1 MCWRSRNPGI
11 ARGHFRRWLHIDDDS
26 IGPSNKQLHLIS
38 GEFFCGTDLLRRSA
52 SERRQ
57 DDEEAM
63 EGLKTLQPDTSS
75 PAFEIQA
82 TQKNSTRSN
91 SSGKLLQ
98 LTPLWE
104 HIVRNQQIPPEIDKE
119 VLFAELAARLC
130 DLEWEVRGHAL
141 RVLVDLIPVMEL
153 SELDRYMMPV
163 LLRELTYNL
172 GHSAPSVRKGALDTL
187 GVYLNHSTDPETV
200 LRNIVVEGLEKQTLT
215 SPAKGNV
222 AMGVILSIPSLVSPL
237 LTPTNGIIL
246 ISQTGLIHLV
256 SALSK
261 KLVQDTYQKQSLKTL
276 VRIREMVG
284 EARFDRFLE
293 GFHPQ
298 CKKDFDILCQVYD
311 VRMHLGDSGIDLHV
325 PLPGE
330 DLLFEGNGSNT
341 GHGYWCDDST
351 PAAYPTAV
359 SPEDAVFRDLNQNV
373 VFLDDKS
380 SSSENM
386 ADSPLSL
393 KDDDADGM
401 GSINHLTGTVTENY
415 GGDNV
420 HGRGEVIE
428 NGHRNYRQVYSEQ
441 TSGIQGMSSDRSYTE
456 NGEEKLE
463 VAIEERSVSLSGNK
477 DCEEKSVTMMEG
489 DPLEEGTLNFSRV
502 VLETEI
508 KLNEDA
514 AIRMTILEEGNT
526 PRQEELCSDETGTVN
541 NDEEYAEDRETG
553 ADDEGYR
560 MYNND
565 FIVKVLTDD
574 EDYNDDDDVAMP
586 DEPIRRTPRRVRF
599 GGEMVMMRTPD
610 SEETA
615 VQQQNGDMNLSQDN
629 VNEGCSDSENG
640 AVEESTEDGAIEAV
654 MPDTGRD
661 LAVCSKDNSL
671 HESLSCARS
680 GSRGQSTAQEK
691 LDNAK
696 QNMLEEESERDSVAF
711 TRQGALTEIKQD
723 SEDGARQ
730 DSCESSRRGSVH
742 EVKQD
747 SVETLPFGRNGD
759 EITKTSV
766 EVSLDD
772 TRYSPNEA
780 CKRDSIRSGRILAQH
795 ATRKLHGS
803 TDDLK
808 QDSAENVGQETT
820 EDTKQGSTE
829 DATEERVRDIMKSVA
844 ETVADDVGQKDEE
857 ISSSLQS
864 HIPVP
869 IIPARS
875 KPKDHKRRGSLYL
888 KRQSVRDSET
898 SVDTQQQ
905 SSDLAGGTRIKQDSG
920 GSVNG
925 AEDDGRETTLQA
937 LEESDR
943 RGGEHEYTD
952 QNWEELGIVTESVLE
967 DLHDQVS

>member
-1 MCWRSRNPGI
+1 MYWRSRNPGI
-11 ARGHFRRWLHIDDDS
+11 AGGHFRRWLHIDEDT
-26 IGPSNKQLHLIS
+26 IGPSNEQLHLIS

-57 DDEEAM
+57 EDEEAM

-82 TQKNSTRSN
+82 TQKNPARS
-91 SSGKLLQ
+91 SSSRKLLQ

-104 HIVRNQQIPPEIDKE
+104 HIIRNQQIPPEIDKE

-200 LRNIVVEGLEKQTLT
+200 LRNIVAEGLEKQTLT

-237 LTPTNGIIL
+237 LTPTNGIVL

-256 SALSK
+256 SSLSK

-311 VRMHLGDSGIDLHV
+311 VRMNLGDSGIDLHV

-330 DLLFEGNGSNT
+330 DLLFEGNGSNS
-341 GHGYWCDDST
+341 GHGYWYDGST

-373 VFLDDKS
+373 VLLDDKS

-393 KDDDADGM
+393 KDDGAGGM

-415 GGDNV
+415 GRDNV
-420 HGRGEVIE
+420 HGRGEVME
-428 NGHRNYRQVYSEQ
+428 NGHRNYREVYSEQ
-441 TSGIQGMSSDRSYTE
+441 TSGIKRVSSDRSYTE
-456 NGEEKLE
+456 DREENLE
-463 VAIEERSVSLSGNK
+463 VAIEERSAPLSESK
-477 DCEEKSVTMMEG
+477 DCEEKSVTVVEG
-489 DPLEEGTLNFSRV
+489 EPLKEGTLNFSRV
-502 VLETEI
+502 VLETEF
-508 KLNEDA
+508 KLNGDA
-514 AIRMTILEEGNT
+514 AIMMTILEEGNT
-526 PRQEELCSDETGTVN
+526 SPQEKLCSDETGTVSHG
-541 NDEEYAEDRETG
+541 EEDRETG

-560 MYNND
+560 MYNNN
-565 FIVKVLTDD
+565 FIMKVLTDD
-574 EDYNDDDDVAMP
+574 EDYNDDDDVAVP

-599 GGEMVMMRTPD
+599 GGEVVMMRTPD

-615 VQQQNGDMNLSQDN
+615 VLQQNGDSLSQDD

-640 AVEESTEDGAIEAV
+640 AVEESTGDGAIEAV
-654 MPDTGRD
+654 IPDARRD
-661 LAVCSKDNSL
+661 STVCSKDNSS
-671 HESLSCARS
+671 HESVSYARS
-680 GSRGQSTAQEK
+680 SSRGQSAAQEK

-696 QNMLEEESERDSVAF
+696 QNMPEKGSRRDSITF
-711 TRQGALTEIKQD
+711 TRQGTLTEIKQN

-730 DSCESSRRGSVH
+730 DSCERSRRGSVH
-742 EVKQD
+742 EAKQD
-747 SVETLPFGRNGD
+747 SVENLPSGPNGD

-766 EVSLDD
+766 EGSLDD
-772 TRYSPNEA
+772 TRCSPNEA
-780 CKRDSIRSGRILAQH
+780 CKRDS
-795 ATRKLHGS
+795 
-803 TDDLK
+803 
-808 QDSAENVGQETT
+808 T
-820 EDTKQGSTE
+820 EDTKEGS
-829 DATEERVRDIMKSVA
+829 AEERVRGVTA
-844 ETVADDVGQKDEE
+844 ADDVGQKDEE
-857 ISSSLQS
+857 MPSSLQS

-869 IIPARS
+869 VIPARS
-875 KPKDHKRRGSLYL
+875 KPRDHKRRGSLRR
-888 KRQSVRDSET
+888 KRQSMRESET
-898 SVDTQQQ
+898 STDTQQQ
-905 SSDLAGGTRIKQDSG
+905 SSDLAEGTRMKQGSG
-920 GSVNG
+920 ESVNG
-925 AEDDGRETTLQA
+925 AENDGRESTLWA
-937 LEESDR
+937 PEESDW
-943 RGGEHEYTD
+943 RGAEHEYND
-952 QNWEELGIVTESVLE
+952 QNWEELGIVTKSVLD
-967 DLHDQVS
+967 DLHDQVR